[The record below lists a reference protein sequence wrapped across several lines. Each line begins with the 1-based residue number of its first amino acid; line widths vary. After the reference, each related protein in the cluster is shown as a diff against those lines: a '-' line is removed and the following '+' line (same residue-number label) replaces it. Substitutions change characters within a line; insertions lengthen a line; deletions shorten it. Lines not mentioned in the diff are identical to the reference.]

1 MNKTVFKYVTTD
13 GRELGYHLS
22 TFCQVGTKEQ
32 AKQYGCDTPEA
43 VESQRQTILSNLK
56 HVLDATNTTSLFAS
70 VHAKT
75 RENYF
80 TGLTFEDV
88 TLVAESTDAPELERT
103 YTFITNTSNTND
115 NE

>member
-43 VESQRQTILSNLK
+43 VESQRQTILTNLK
-56 HVLDATNTTSLFAS
+56 HVLDATNTNSFFAEAYAS
-70 VHAKT
+70 I

-80 TGLTFEDV
+80 PGLTFEDV
-88 TLVAESTDAPELERT
+88 TLVAESTDLPELERE
-103 YTFITNTSNTND
+103 FISITNTSNTND